1 VGRTARRW
9 FFALS
14 LLGCL
19 TSLAA
24 RAASPVWVLH
34 GARSTV
40 YLAGSIHL
48 LPAHDAQLPPA
59 FDQAYASAAKLVMEL
74 DLGTLDPLA
83 VAGWMSEHGAL
94 PAGTRLRAVVGEPRY
109 ARLSAAA
116 TDLGITIELLDSQA
130 PWAVSLELADLDYV
144 HQGFDPESGVEEQ
157 LLRRAQSDHKPTAGL
172 ETLGDELGGLA
183 GLARADQLQLL
194 DQTLDDLKESPQE
207 THDLVSAWRRG
218 DAPKLAALL
227 SQEYKSFPALYQQLV
242 TARNQ
247 RWLPQIEQLVKGDQ
261 NCLIVVGA
269 LHLVGEGGLLELLR
283 KDGFT
288 STQLN

>member
-1 VGRTARRW
+1 MGRTARRW
-9 FFALS
+9 FYALS

-19 TSLAA
+19 SSLAA

-34 GARSTV
+34 GAHSTV

-48 LPAHDAQLPPA
+48 LPAQDAQLPSA
-59 FDQAYASAAKLVMEL
+59 LDQAYASSAKLVMEL

-83 VAGWMSEHGAL
+83 IAGWMSEHGAL
-94 PAGTRLRAVVGEPRY
+94 AAGTRLREVVGEPRY
-109 ARLSAAA
+109 ARVSSAA
-116 TDLGITIELLDSQA
+116 TDLGVTTELFDGQA

-144 HQGFDPESGVEEQ
+144 HQGLDPESGVEEQ

-172 ETLGDELGGLA
+172 ETLSDELGGLA
-183 GLARADQLQLL
+183 GLARADQLRLL
-194 DQTLDDLKESPQE
+194 DQTLDELKQSPQE
-207 THDLVSAWRRG
+207 TRELVSAWRRG
-218 DAPKLAALL
+218 DAPQLATLL
-227 SQEYKSFPALYQQLV
+227 TQEYKSFPALYQQLV

-269 LHLVGEGGLLELLR
+269 LHLVGDGGLLELLR

-288 STQLN
+288 PTQLN